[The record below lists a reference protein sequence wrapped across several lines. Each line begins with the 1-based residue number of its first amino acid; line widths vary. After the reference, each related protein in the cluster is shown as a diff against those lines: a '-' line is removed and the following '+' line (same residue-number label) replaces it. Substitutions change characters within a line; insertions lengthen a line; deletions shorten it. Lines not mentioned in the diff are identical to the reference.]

1 MKTKIL
7 LLAILSSL
15 FTLSCKHT
23 KSVSSV
29 KETIKVDTFIRFRE
43 VIKMLPQ
50 KDSIVIYNPCDSLG
64 IMNKF
69 YAQISIP
76 NGKVKIQSKNNN
88 LIATVN
94 VDEKVSVSDSTTTKQ
109 IRKDSTIVEKVVVKN
124 VIPSWIIIVLLI
136 ESFIILLYLYFK
148 IIFPK

>member
-1 MKTKIL
+1 
-7 LLAILSSL
+7 
-15 FTLSCKHT
+15 
-23 KSVSSV
+23 
-29 KETIKVDTFIRFRE
+29 
-43 VIKMLPQ
+43 
-50 KDSIVIYNPCDSLG
+50 
-64 IMNKF
+64 MNKF

>member
-1 MKTKIL
+1 MTRLKIL
-7 LLAILSSL
+7 IASFVVIIC
-15 FTLSCKHT
+15 SCKPT
-23 KSVSSV
+23 KQITET

-43 VIKMLPQ
+43 VIKILPQ